1 MDENSEM
8 ISTLDVLEEMDEL
21 IASLESHDEVD
32 LDLDE
37 GEENHG

>member
-1 MDENSEM
+1 MEDNSEM
-8 ISTLDVLEEMDEL
+8 AETFEVLEEMDEL

-37 GEENHG
+37 GEDENG